1 MSTDQEAVQPPD
13 LSTYETNRA
22 KFPLEE
28 LAKYAGK
35 FVAFSPDG
43 TRILASGSTR
53 AEVEKKLEAAGI
65 HPSQVVGSYI
75 DSPDEDGELLG

>member
-1 MSTDQEAVQPPD
+1 MSNNHETVEPPD
-13 LSTYETNRA
+13 LSMYETNRA

-28 LAKYAGK
+28 LAKYTGK

-53 AEVEKKLEAAGI
+53 AEVERKLEAAGI

-75 DSPDEDGELLG
+75 DSPDEDGELFG

>member
-1 MSTDQEAVQPPD
+1 MNDSHERVQPPD
-13 LSTYETNRA
+13 LSLYETNRA

-28 LAKYAGK
+28 LARYTGK

-53 AEVEKKLEAAGI
+53 AEVERKLEAAGI
-65 HPSQVVGSYI
+65 HASQV
-75 DSPDEDGELLG
+75 

>member
-1 MSTDQEAVQPPD
+1 MNDSNERVQPPD
-13 LSTYETNRA
+13 LSMYETNRA
-22 KFPLEE
+22 KFPLRE
-28 LAKYAGK
+28 LANYAGQ

-53 AEVEKKLEAAGI
+53 AEVERKLEAAGI

-75 DSPDEDGELLG
+75 DGPDEQG